1 MRAGETRKGGEWV
14 REEGGGEWRRRK
26 REKIGKEKMITP
38 LEMNFFTSR
47 ARRSDLGRRKL
58 TPAPVARPH
67 RGRAA
72 RLVASGADWEC

>member
-14 REEGGGEWRRRK
+14 REEGGGSGEGE
-26 REKIGKEKMITP
+26 REKIGKEKTITP